1 MCCFRLVRFFALV
14 SALVFVLSVCWLVR
28 FVDLSVHPF
37 ICPFVCLFVHSS
49 VCLSVCRSVCSFVS
63 WLVDPHGRLLCCSS
77 VVVVVVCLSCFCL
90 LLSHCS
96 IVLVGVSCGP
106 GGFQHR
112 RDGLPVPMPGWPL
125 PSVPS
130 SWLLHVWLH
139 RDTKLCGG
147 NNQCGCLPTS
157 LQKSQTLCALA
168 RNHHGDVSVLCVF
181 QKLGSQTLGT
191 NVVLTAG

>member
-1 MCCFRLVRFFALV
+1 MNGWTDRSTNLTNHSFVR
-14 SALVFVLSVCWLVR
+14 S
-28 FVDLSVHPF
+28 
-37 ICPFVCLFVHSS
+37 FVCLFIH
-49 VCLSVCRSVCSFVS
+49 LSVCRSVCSFVS

-90 LLSHCS
+90 LLCPCS

-168 RNHHGDVSVLCVF
+168 RNHHGDVSVLVGARFKGDCQSRGIQDSGYVN
-181 QKLGSQTLGT
+181 KYPGSSELDAD
-191 NVVLTAG
+191 VKDP